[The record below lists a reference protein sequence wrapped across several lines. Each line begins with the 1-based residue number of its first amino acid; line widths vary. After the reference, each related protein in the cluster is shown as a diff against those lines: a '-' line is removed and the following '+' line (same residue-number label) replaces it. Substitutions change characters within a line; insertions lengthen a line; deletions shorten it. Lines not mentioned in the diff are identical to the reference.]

1 MYDALFFRILDK
13 RRDEKPQKI
22 TARDSSISEKNT
34 TRRHVV
40 ISRSL
45 FHALSSKRTRTRI
58 YRKSDRGFC
67 DQQH

>member
-1 MYDALFFRILDK
+1 MYDDELFFRILDK
-13 RRDEKPQKI
+13 RKTAKNH
-22 TARDSSISEKNT
+22 ARDSSISEKNT
-34 TRRHVV
+34 TRHHVV